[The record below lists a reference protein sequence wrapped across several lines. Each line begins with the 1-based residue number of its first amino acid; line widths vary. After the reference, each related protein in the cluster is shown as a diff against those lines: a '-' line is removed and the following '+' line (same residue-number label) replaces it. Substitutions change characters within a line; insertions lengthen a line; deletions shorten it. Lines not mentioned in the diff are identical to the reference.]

1 MLLKSEHTM
10 YVNRGCNLLNI
21 LLSIPVIKLP
31 LFEQSNNGE
40 INGAESL
47 NSAENKRK
55 QAAKKPSKSEI
66 LLALSENPLLDL
78 LNTST
83 GLSKPSEVVSEE
95 ITSIIKDNGEIN
107 GAESLNSAGN
117 KRKQADKKPT
127 KSEIQAAEVLLD
139 SLGITHESENPL
151 PDLSNTTAAID
162 WLSKVSEEIE
172 EITLETKEIAPYT
185 KIDLGDVTRHNIKLL
200 KKVNQVVFPIVYND
214 KFYKDVLE
222 SGEYAKLA
230 YYNDVVVGAVCCRV
244 DVTKGQIISEC
255 PYELIVCPKIAT
267 KKFLRFLP

>member
-1 MLLKSEHTM
+1 M
-10 YVNRGCNLLNI
+10 
-21 LLSIPVIKLP
+21 
-31 LFEQSNNGE
+31 NNAG
-40 INGAESL
+40 
-47 NSAENKRK
+47 NKRK

-162 WLSKVSEEIE
+162 WLSKASEAVE

-244 DVTKGQIISEC
+244 DVTNPEAGQIAQKKLYIMTLGCLAHYRRLGIMALPVLEF
-255 PYELIVCPKIAT
+255 PREGYKIGKVFGL
-267 KKFLRFLP
+267 KKTVFK